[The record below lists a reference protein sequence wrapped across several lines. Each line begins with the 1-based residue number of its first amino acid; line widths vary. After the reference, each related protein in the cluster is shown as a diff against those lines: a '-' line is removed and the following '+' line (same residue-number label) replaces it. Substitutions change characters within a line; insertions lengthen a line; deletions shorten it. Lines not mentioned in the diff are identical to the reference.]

1 MKFTGADITHLRQS
15 ARVSKVRLS
24 RALGVNRRTIA
35 NWENEIGAPN
45 VNQFFM
51 LCRVFRVDIVGYMTR
66 LEARRFITEPIDLE
80 GL

>member
-24 RALGVNRRTIA
+24 RVLGVNRRTIA

-45 VNQFFM
+45 TTPIIYAVIRAVKATVNPFAAKCWKRI
-51 LCRVFRVDIVGYMTR
+51 LKRC
-66 LEARRFITEPIDLE
+66 
-80 GL
+80 